1 MFIAIYF
8 TINQCM
14 MIRLNLKPS
23 VIKNLNFNKKD
34 KTLEIEFKH
43 HINTAQHINIPLK
56 VIKDYVEAL
65 KYDDILSEDSE
76 SFESYLKV
84 VHSNFRN

>member
-1 MFIAIYF
+1 
-8 TINQCM
+8 

-23 VIKNLNFNKKD
+23 VIKNLSFNKKD

-43 HINTAQHINIPLK
+43 HVNTAKHINIPLE
-56 VIKDYVEAL
+56 VIKDYVDAL
-65 KYDDILSEDSE
+65 KYDNILLEDNE
-76 SFESYLKV
+76 LFEPNLKV

>member
-1 MFIAIYF
+1 
-8 TINQCM
+8 

-23 VIKNLNFNKKD
+23 VIKNLSFNKKD

-43 HINTAQHINIPLK
+43 HVNTAKHINIPLE
-56 VIKDYVEAL
+56 VIKDYVDAL
-65 KYDDILSEDSE
+65 KYDDILLEDNE
-76 SFESYLKV
+76 LFEPNLKV

>member
-1 MFIAIYF
+1 
-8 TINQCM
+8 

-23 VIKNLNFNKKD
+23 VIKNLSFNKKD

-43 HINTAQHINIPLK
+43 HINTAKHINIPLEI
-56 VIKDYVEAL
+56 IKDYVDAL
-65 KYDDILSEDSE
+65 KYNDTLLEENELFKSN
-76 SFESYLKV
+76 LKV

>member
-1 MFIAIYF
+1 
-8 TINQCM
+8 
-14 MIRLNLKPS
+14 MIRLNLQPS

-43 HINTAQHINIPLK
+43 HINTAKHINIPLE
-56 VIKDYVEAL
+56 VIKDYVDDL
-65 KYDDILSEDSE
+65 KYDDILLEE
-76 SFESYLKV
+76 NELYEPILKV